1 MFHPAK
7 RSAAL
12 VAAMGAVVALSACG
26 SPSPA
31 PAGPAEGSTES
42 VTAGWVSSID
52 QIGLP
57 AALDQGFFDDYGL
70 NVDVAEPFA
79 TGVDQLNAL
88 ETDQIQFAQVGAP
101 FIGAKLSGADY
112 VIVGNYTGS
121 ASQFGIDETMAVV
134 ARDGSGVVEG
144 DLSTILG
151 KKIGVAVGSINHL
164 YLLAVLEDLGATTD
178 DVAIVNT
185 APPDLGVALQTGGI
199 DVAISWDPWPLQNLA
214 QVEGSYEVDRG
225 GGYIGFLGY
234 IVAKRD
240 FVEEHP
246 ETVEAFLTARAA
258 ADRWIRD
265 NPSDAAATASRWLSS
280 LDPAIAEAAME
291 NNIQQIDPRISACN
305 FAALNSAQTTLD
317 RLGSIDGTFDVNEVF
332 VPGPIS
338 SVIEKNPELFDD
350 LAPVPDAAMWSDG
363 FTFDP
368 AGSQCAQ

>member
-1 MFHPAK
+1 M
-7 RSAAL
+7 
-12 VAAMGAVVALSACG
+12 VALSACS
-26 SPSPA
+26 SPTPA
-31 PAGPAEGSTES
+31 PADPSASALDS

-57 AALDQGFFDDYGL
+57 AALDQGFFDEYGL
-70 NVDVAEPFA
+70 DVDVADPFA

-88 ETDQIQFAQVGAP
+88 ETDAIQFAQVGAP

-121 ASQFGIDETMAVV
+121 ASQFGVDETMAVI
-134 ARDGSGVVEG
+134 AREGSGVEEG

-164 YLLAVLEDLGATTD
+164 YLLAVLEDLGAEVD
-178 DVAIVNT
+178 DVQVVNT

-199 DVAISWDPWPLQNLA
+199 DVAISWDPWPLQNLD
-214 QVEGSYEVDRG
+214 QVEGSYEVARG

-240 FVEEHP
+240 FVEENP

-280 LDPAIAEAAME
+280 LDPAIAEASME
-291 NNIQQIDPRISACN
+291 YNIQQLDPRISACN
-305 FAALNSAQTTLD
+305 YAALDSAETTLNE
-317 RLGSIDGTFDVNEVF
+317 LGSIDGTFDVNEVF
-332 VPGPIS
+332 VPGPITR
-338 SVIEKNPELFDD
+338 VIDANPELFDD
-350 LAPVPDAAMWSDG
+350 LTPIPSAAQWSDG
-363 FTFDP
+363 FAFDP
-368 AGSQCAQ
+368 AGSQCSR